1 MKSNIVAALASLAHE
16 HRLKI
21 YRALVQAG
29 NDGLTAGKLSEI
41 AGIPPS
47 SISFHMKEL
56 LHADMVDSRN
66 EGRFV
71 IYTANFATIND
82 LVTFLTENCCGGEP
96 CLPAINCKPARKRK

>member
-1 MKSNIVAALASLAHE
+1 MKSNIVTALASLAHE

-29 NDGLTAGKLSEI
+29 HEGLTAGTLSEI
-41 AGIPPS
+41 AGIAPS

-71 IYTANFATIND
+71 IYTANFAAINE
-82 LVTFLTENCCGGEP
+82 LVTFLTENCCGGAE
-96 CLPAINCKPARKRK
+96 CLPVINCKPARKRK

>member
-1 MKSNIVAALASLAHE
+1 MKSNTVTALASLAHE

-21 YRALVQAG
+21 FRALVQAG
-29 NDGLTAGKLSEI
+29 HEGLAAGKLSEI

-71 IYTANFATIND
+71 IYTANFAAINA
-82 LVTFLTENCCGGEP
+82 LVAFLTENCCGGEQ
-96 CLPAINCKPARKRK
+96 CLPIVNCKPLKKRK

>member
-1 MKSNIVAALASLAHE
+1 MKSNIVTALASLAHE

-29 NDGLTAGKLSEI
+29 PDGLSAGTLSEI

-56 LHADMVDSRN
+56 LHADMVASRN

-71 IYTANFATIND
+71 IYTANFAAID
-82 LVTFLTENCCGGEP
+82 ELVAFLTENCCGGKQ
-96 CLPAINCKPARKRK
+96 CLPVMKNKPARKRK